1 MSVGAYWTQRAEAA
15 LVVWAYGTFEGWIRV
30 LICAIVASRTCLM
43 TLPVVALGHFA
54 QIKGVQ
60 ELAVFAF
67 LAQSSQKMFAY

>member
-1 MSVGAYWTQRAEAA
+1 
-15 LVVWAYGTFEGWIRV
+15 
-30 LICAIVASRTCLM
+30 M